1 MNMEQMAMVA
11 AAAAVMFWPQLQ
23 AAFESIRH
31 ASVPRTAPVPGGG
44 RAQWVPVVLSLQD
57 DLVAAGHAK
66 AAAMAGQLAV
76 ELLTGGTTPTP
87 GAKK

>member
-1 MNMEQMAMVA
+1 MKLEQMAMVA

-23 AAFESIRH
+23 AAFQSIRQT
-31 ASVPRTAPVPGGG
+31 SVPRTAPVPGGG
-44 RAQWVPVVLSLQD
+44 RAQWVPAVLALQD

-66 AAAMAGQLAV
+66 AAAMAGPLAV
-76 ELLTGGTTPTP
+76 ELLTGTTPTT